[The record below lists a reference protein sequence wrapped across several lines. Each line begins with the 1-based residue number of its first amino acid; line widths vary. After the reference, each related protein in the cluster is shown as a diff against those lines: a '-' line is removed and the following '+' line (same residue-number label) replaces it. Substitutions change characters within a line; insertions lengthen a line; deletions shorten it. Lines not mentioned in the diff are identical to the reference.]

1 MSRPD
6 CTENELEAAMAAT
19 PGQLHTRSQRQ
30 AAAAVKAYRWIAGLP
45 DDNRANEELILNIH
59 RLVITGADDDHC
71 LPGRLRG

>member
-1 MSRPD
+1 
-6 CTENELEAAMAAT
+6 MAAT